1 MAYSSPYYDP
11 AKAHEYYMRNRQLKG
26 YANRYGGARGNG
38 TSAASG
44 GLIPQSSTPAPTS
57 TMPIKQKIT
66 NQAQVSNQ
74 STNNASSYRI
84 SMSKLNEKG
93 IKAIDDLKQS
103 MEAERSEMVKKANDA
118 VDKRLLSDA
127 KKIQIA
133 INKIRETGQNVNSAQ
148 FLSRINT
155 LLAKTKQ
162 IKRESSKKIYM
173 QYAEKYKKQLENLTK
188 DKTLYKSD
196 D

>member
-44 GLIPQSSTPAPTS
+44 SLIPQSSTPAPTS
-57 TMPIKQKIT
+57 TTPIKQKII

-148 FLSRINT
+148 FLSRINA